1 MLLLTN
7 IKQNVAKE
15 PVKAVVFTANYKEQI
30 TWRDAA
36 TGRLLAE
43 SDFFE
48 PLTINSLTPS
58 GFGGRVYYPTAIGK
72 SFMVLQVMP
81 SRE

>member
-1 MLLLTN
+1 M
-7 IKQNVAKE
+7 QQ
-15 PVKAVVFTANYKEQI
+15 VVFSGNYKEQL

-48 PLTINSLTPS
+48 PITINSLTAP
-58 GFGGRVYYPTAIGK
+58 GFGGRVYFPTAKDFIA
-72 SFMVLQVMP
+72 MQVIPAPAMP
-81 SRE
+81 